1 MGLHCICVASPGPPR
16 PPRSIHWASLPAQSD
31 LWACIG
37 RWLSKEREFN
47 KADGRL
53 PDGTKAVAADQ
64 DLKLASWNNGWAG
77 GRLASSIK
85 HSSNAV
91 LR

>member
-1 MGLHCICVASPGPPR
+1 MESQAGTRA
-16 PPRSIHWASLPAQSD
+16 PAP
-31 LWACIG
+31 LWAVPNNETVCYS
-37 RWLSKEREFN
+37 WLTKEREFN
-47 KADGRL
+47 KAEGRL
-53 PDGTKAVAADQ
+53 ADGSKAAPAD
-64 DLKLASWNNGWAG
+64 DGLNLASWNNGWAA